1 MNTMLIAYFSYQ
13 GHTRQLAEQIQ
24 KAVDGTLFEIRP
36 AAAYSN
42 DYDTCEAQAERET
55 REGYQPE
62 LAEHCQNLA
71 SYSTIL
77 LGAPNWF
84 NTMAPP
90 WQRRNH

>member
-71 SYSTIL
+71 SYRTIL